1 MKKLLF
7 IALILVSSLE
17 TNFANGGDSTCTTDC
32 KEATMSSLTGEWAYT
47 NISYEVAD
55 NVHYCSDLVVAE
67 GTFVKFYFDTS
78 GTYTKT
84 FGNGAEEITEVGTW
98 DITED
103 TSLVLYPSDNAPAQ
117 FIKINKK
124 DDERIEM
131 ELDIEASGLADLFCT
146 KINILKF
153 SKNMMPLNDSVIR

>member
-7 IALILVSSLE
+7 IALILASYLNAS
-17 TNFANGGDSTCTTDC
+17 FAHGGDPTRTSDSKKAMVST
-32 KEATMSSLTGEWAYT
+32 LTGEWVYT

-67 GTFVKFYFDTS
+67 ETFVRFYFDTS

-84 FGNGAEEITEVGTW
+84 YGQGATEMIETGTW
-98 DITED
+98 DVTD
-103 TSLVLYPSDNAPAQ
+103 DVSLVLHPSDDTPVQ
-117 FIKINKK
+117 FIKINRK

-131 ELDIEASGLADLFCT
+131 ELDIEAASLTDLFCT
-146 KINILKF
+146 KINVLKF
-153 SKNMMPLNDSVIR
+153 SKNMIPLSDSIIR